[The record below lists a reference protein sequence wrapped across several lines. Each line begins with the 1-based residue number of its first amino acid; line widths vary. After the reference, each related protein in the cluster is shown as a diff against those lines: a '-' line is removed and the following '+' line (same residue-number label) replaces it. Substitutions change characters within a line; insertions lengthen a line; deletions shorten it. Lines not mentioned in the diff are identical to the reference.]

1 MKYMEHCADRLN
13 ASIELP
19 AMLESAGTDVHGRR
33 RYYVVLWAQMIEASF
48 PQIEQAWYLK

>member
-1 MKYMEHCADRLN
+1 MEHCADRLN

-19 AMLESAGTDVHGRR
+19 ATPESAGTDVHGRR

-48 PQIEQAWYLK
+48 PQIKQAWYLK